1 MNLLYITIGLA
12 LLLGLAIVYIVYAR
26 FSTENKLKKAEF
38 VAQETLKRTSKEAQ
52 DVITKA
58 NREAQSIIDKSR
70 TSIEN
75 ELKERRNSIK
85 DIENRAYEKEKHIAQ
100 KETQLNEKEA
110 QISHEQE
117 RIKQLKKKQEDLIKD
132 LSSKLEQTA
141 GFTQEEAK
149 SILLSN
155 VERESKQDAGKII
168 KTMEEQARKI
178 GSQKA
183 KEIVTNAIQRTAV
196 DFVSQATT
204 SNFQLPD
211 DEMKGRIIGKE
222 GRNIRAFESQTGVDV
237 IIDDTPGTITI
248 SCFNPIRRE
257 IAKLG
262 LQHLVDDGRIHPTR
276 IEEAIEK
283 AEKELEGTIREHGE
297 QAIEKL
303 GIEVHSDMIPYLG
316 RLFYRTSYGQNQL
329 HHAIES
335 AIIAGHMA
343 DALGVNA
350 QLAKRGA
357 LLHDIGKS
365 IDFEMEGS
373 HDDLGKELCL
383 KYGESDEVINCI
395 MAHHEDE
402 EPDTIEAVL
411 VMIADAISSS
421 RPGARR
427 ESMDT
432 YIKRLQ
438 KLESIASD
446 FEGVEKA
453 FAIQAGREIRVL
465 VQPDEINDDGVHK
478 LASDIAKKVEDN
490 VDYPGEVKV
499 SIIRETRAVGLA
511 K

>member
-1 MNLLYITIGLA
+1 
-12 LLLGLAIVYIVYAR
+12 
-26 FSTENKLKKAEF
+26 
-38 VAQETLKRTSKEAQ
+38 
-52 DVITKA
+52 
-58 NREAQSIIDKSR
+58 
-70 TSIEN
+70 
-75 ELKERRNSIK
+75 IK

-329 HHAIES
+329 HHAI
-335 AIIAGHMA
+335 
-343 DALGVNA
+343 
-350 QLAKRGA
+350 
-357 LLHDIGKS
+357 
-365 IDFEMEGS
+365 
-373 HDDLGKELCL
+373 
-383 KYGESDEVINCI
+383 
-395 MAHHEDE
+395 
-402 EPDTIEAVL
+402 
-411 VMIADAISSS
+411 
-421 RPGARR
+421 
-427 ESMDT
+427 
-432 YIKRLQ
+432 
-438 KLESIASD
+438 
-446 FEGVEKA
+446 
-453 FAIQAGREIRVL
+453 
-465 VQPDEINDDGVHK
+465 
-478 LASDIAKKVEDN
+478 
-490 VDYPGEVKV
+490 
-499 SIIRETRAVGLA
+499 
-511 K
+511 